1 MGGMGEFN
9 GFISI
14 ILGILMRLK
23 RGDLGG
29 GGGRGGW
36 RGGADYFR
44 EGVGIRLRM
53 ES

>member
-1 MGGMGEFN
+1 MGGMGEPN
-9 GFISI
+9 GPIPTI
-14 ILGILMRLK
+14 PGTLKRLK

-36 RGGADYFR
+36 RGGVDHPR
-44 EGVGIRLRM
+44 EGVGTRLRM